1 MKLLLFL
8 CIILASCKET
18 KKSPTPPL
26 QDQTGAS
33 PDEIATRLVQT
44 EEMVLKLTP
53 HLKNLAQDL
62 RSKNVPAERIPPAW
76 RPYLAPNYTWLNA
89 SFGILS
95 GGYEEKEFITKCAL
109 SQLLNFFQCCNINYR
124 TEKR

>member
-1 MKLLLFL
+1 MKILLFL

-18 KKSPTPPL
+18 QESPNPPL

-53 HLKNLAQDL
+53 DLKNLAQDL

-89 SFGILS
+89 SFRCRI
-95 GGYEEKEFITKCAL
+95 F
-109 SQLLNFFQCCNINYR
+109 
-124 TEKR
+124 